1 MKILVST
8 DWLEKNLDNVRI
20 FDGSWHLP
28 NSNRNALVEFQS
40 AHIKNSNFFDI
51 DKNSDHQS
59 NLPHMLPKKDNW
71 EKIMS
76 ELGIKNSD
84 HIIIYDNSDVI
95 SSCRVWYT
103 FLYFNHDP
111 NLVSVLNGGFKKWL
125 KEKKE
130 TTKDIKKFEKSSYSA
145 HENASLV
152 LNRNQIITNIKN
164 KSFELIDA
172 RGRER
177 FLGLQPEARKELRSG
192 NIEGSKNIPFT
203 ELINSNDHT
212 FKKKEEL
219 ISIFEQN
226 KIDQNKKIAFTCG
239 SGITACVLGLTNSI
253 ISGKKPIV
261 YDGSWA
267 EYGIK

>member
-1 MKILVST
+1 MKNLVST
-8 DWLEKNLDNVRI
+8 DWLEKNLENVRI

-28 NSNRNALVEFQS
+28 NSNRNALNEFKS

-51 DKNSDHQS
+51 DKNSNHQS
-59 NLPHMLPKKDNW
+59 SLPHMLPKKENW

-76 ELGIKNSD
+76 ELGVKNSD
-84 HIIIYDNSDVI
+84 HIVIYDNSDVI

-111 NLVSVLNGGFKKWL
+111 NLVSVLDGGFKKWL
-125 KEKKE
+125 KEKKD
-130 TTKDIKKFEKSSYSA
+130 TTKDSKKFEKSSYLA
-145 HENASLV
+145 YENTSLV
-152 LNRNQIITNIKN
+152 LDKDQIIDNIKN

-177 FLGLQPEARKELRSG
+177 FLGLQPETRKELKSG
-192 NIEGSKNIPFT
+192 NIAGSKNMPFT
-203 ELINSNDHT
+203 ELINSDRT
-212 FKKKEEL
+212 FKKKQEL
-219 ISIFEQN
+219 ISIFEKN
-226 KIDQNKKIAFTCG
+226 KINPNKKIAFTCG

-253 ISGKKPIV
+253 ISDRKPVV
-261 YDGSWA
+261 YDGSWS